1 MNFQDIKTKLSGHL
15 VSWASS
21 ACPQLAI
28 DWRNQKLFSTVW
40 ARIARALLLC
50 VLSIASMEAVWHF
63 LTASGWIQSQ
73 QQQWQSV
80 KMVQKT
86 QQAEL
91 ALQKTKF
98 QTLKLNHAQSNTA
111 LLEYQSQVDEL
122 ILAWPNSALRMQLI
136 SRLQQLARA
145 HNLHIV
151 QMKFSPLPN
160 EQGFEAAALDFSLK
174 GPQSA
179 TFAYWQSMNQLFQNG
194 IWPTLSWRL
203 LSDGEYALEGQ
214 VHLLWDAED
223 AFTDTGVELQ
233 AASRVKLEKRDRSL
247 EVHVLPDHSVAQMRL
262 VGAAQP
268 HSASSGEV
276 FWTLLQSGRHIMA
289 VQTGHF
295 LGIENRRVLSL
306 DAKGLWLEGEPGQ
319 PSSLLAWDKVPP

>member
-1 MNFQDIKTKLSGHL
+1 MNSQDVKTKLMGHL

-21 ACPQLAI
+21 AWPQIAF
-28 DWRNQKLFSTVW
+28 DWRNQKLFGSVW
-40 ARIARALLLC
+40 ARIARGLLVCGLC
-50 VLSIASMEAVWHF
+50 MTSIGAVWHL
-63 LTASGWIQSQ
+63 LTSSGWIQSQ
-73 QQQWQSV
+73 QQQWQSE
-80 KMVQKT
+80 MMLQKNR
-86 QQAEL
+86 QAEL
-91 ALQKTKF
+91 AMQKAKF
-98 QTLKLNHAQSNTA
+98 QALKLNHAQSKLA

-136 SRLQQLARA
+136 PHLQKLARA
-145 HNLHIV
+145 HKLHIV
-151 QMKFSPLPN
+151 QMKFTPLSN
-160 EQGFEAAALDFSLK
+160 LQGFEVAALDFSLK
-174 GPQSA
+174 GPQWA
-179 TFAYWQSMNQLFQNG
+179 TFVYWQSLNQLFQNG

-203 LSDGEYALEGQ
+203 LADGDYALEGQ

-233 AASRVKLEKRDRSL
+233 AASRIKVEQRDRSL
-247 EVHVLPDHSVAQMRL
+247 EVHVLPDHPLVQMRL

-268 HSASSGEV
+268 YSASNDGA
-276 FWTLLQSGRHIMA
+276 FWTLLQSGRQTIA
-289 VQTGHF
+289 VQTGHY